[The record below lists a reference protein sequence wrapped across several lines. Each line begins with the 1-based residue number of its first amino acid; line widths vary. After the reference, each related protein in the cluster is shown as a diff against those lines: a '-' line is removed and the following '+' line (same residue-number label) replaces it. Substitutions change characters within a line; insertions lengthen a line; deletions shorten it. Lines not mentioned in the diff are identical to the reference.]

1 MKTSVSKRGRA
12 EDWTRERIGQLPAQE
27 IMQLR
32 SNAERLNEPDLA
44 ALCSDVLAKARSR
57 ARAELRSNAG
67 PQTKA
72 RKLIARAKAFEARG
86 VRLQDVRTSWG
97 GVRASD
103 GAIVMALWAEAIE
116 SVDGTCRYLLW
127 AANTVGTRPW
137 FDTPGGRERLEHCRR
152 AIELGG
158 AEGLLVYG
166 QRLEG
171 RLPEDRASAIYGAD
185 AETVL
190 LFEVEARGQEYWAVW
205 GRRAAESAVQLPS

>member
-1 MKTSVSKRGRA
+1 MKQGVSKRGRA
-12 EDWTRERIGQLPAQE
+12 EDWTRERIAQLPAQE

-32 SNAERLNEPDLA
+32 SNADRLNEPDLA
-44 ALCSDVLAKARSR
+44 ALCNDVLAKARSR
-57 ARAELRSNAG
+57 TRIGLRSDAG

-116 SVDGTCRYLLW
+116 SVDGACRYLLW
-127 AANTVGTRPW
+127 AANAAGARPW
-137 FDTPGGRERLEHCRR
+137 SDTSGGRERLEHCKR

-205 GRRAAESAVQLPS
+205 GGRATKSAVQLRS